1 MLLTKIRAP
10 LEPADLPDPVPG
22 PGRVRLRVLACAVCR
37 TDLHVIDGDLPSPK
51 LPLVLGHE
59 IVGRVEALGEG
70 AARFRVGDRVG
81 VPWLGGACGRC
92 RFCAHGQE
100 NLCRGRWRI
109 WTRAAR
115 WCAAAST

>member
-1 MLLTKIRAP
+1 M
-10 LEPADLPDPVPG
+10 
-22 PGRVRLRVLACAVCR
+22 
-37 TDLHVIDGDLPSPK
+37 
-51 LPLVLGHE
+51 
-59 IVGRVEALGEG
+59 
-70 AARFRVGDRVG
+70 
-81 VPWLGGACGRC
+81 PWLGGACGRC